1 MALYRE
7 GKAALSADGTVTG
20 TGTKWQSSLSLI
32 RPGATI
38 MFLSSPIQMAV
49 VNKVVS
55 DTEIKAITTNGAVV
69 ASTDY
74 AILLSDSLT
83 VDGLAQDVAE
93 TLRYYQSQETAIADA
108 VDSFKDFDFE
118 LFKNL
123 ASQVKADSEAANVSA
138 ANAADSENSSKTS
151 ETNAKTS
158 ETNAKS
164 SENAAKTSEIAA
176 ENARDA
182 AVAAQQESE
191 NAAAESKNYALQAS
205 EVGNMFSDEA
215 AGLAAT
221 SNGQFFQVPQGS
233 GSFVS
238 FKLFKN
244 NNGVAEEVARVPGAA
259 AITGTIREFPTLAAA
274 QADADAGN
282 IPTGSTAYYRS
293 ADDTTLAIEVI
304 NNAGT
309 LEPTGRKMPS
319 QGYVDRVINTSTDNG
334 NITVTSDS
342 DGNTV
347 YVRDDFGGVNI
358 PGIPAPVQDILQ
370 QVKKDASPAIL
381 RLTDAENAAF
391 ASVDEYGHLRL
402 PGMPE
407 SMQERLEALKKRME
421 MIRKQGMIL
430 DVRDC
435 GFNAKTGQ
443 DAHRPLQRGYNWL
456 SANGGGY
463 LYAPPAYYKLPI
475 PVVPKSGVSL
485 VGGGQEGTIFLPMGY
500 LPAFQYRGKPTE
512 ASSEVYVENIQFCDF
527 TVDGENQQLHP
538 ERGYIPDIKG
548 IFLQYY
554 RNAYFDRLT
563 IRNTGAT
570 GFGVDMPDKVFV
582 ANFIVENCGRLAQ
595 VGDLGASGFGL
606 GTSFLSSEPIFLS
619 KIVGRGNKNYG
630 IFFEPQRGVGTA
642 QDAIVS
648 DATFSGNYAG
658 MADCG
663 IEGLIASNVNLRG
676 NQYGFMADTGTNNGG
691 RPGHRGKLIN
701 LIVKDNTKHGMYFV
715 SAKDENLIGEYAI
728 IGAHIFGNGEDGINF
743 KYANN
748 RTNSGLRVSDCDINS
763 NGRHG
768 LHFESGPV
776 VNAHVTNTR
785 FWNNGKQV
793 SGNGINSS
801 ASVKKSRFSMNSYY
815 DFQSAPTQQYPVSI
829 SGDMEDVD
837 ISFNHGAG
845 NVHNS
850 LNLTGNKTRVT
861 TLSNSGIE

>member
-1 MALYRE
+1 MSEIIETGKWEDGIPFITRKDKVEGGNSGKINIQARIFANRTSYLRNQLDAYNGLIKSGEIPFSDEEAAQEYIDE
-7 GKAALSADGTVTG
+7 GKIPEGGIFSVRSENPDYWVDEFTNQNGKPVATG
-20 TGTKWQSSLSLI
+20 KH
-32 RPGATI
+32 
-38 MFLSSPIQMAV
+38 
-49 VNKVVS
+49 
-55 DTEIKAITTNGAVV
+55 
-69 ASTDY
+69 
-74 AILLSDSLT
+74 LL
-83 VDGLAQDVAE
+83 
-93 TLRYYQSQETAIADA
+93 
-108 VDSFKDFDFE
+108 
-118 LFKNL
+118 
-123 ASQVKADSEAANVSA
+123 SEAAI
-138 ANAADSENSSKTS
+138 T
-151 ETNAKTS
+151 
-158 ETNAKS
+158 
-164 SENAAKTSEIAA
+164 
-176 ENARDA
+176 ARI
-182 AVAAQQESE
+182 
-191 NAAAESKNYALQAS
+191 
-205 EVGNMFSDEA
+205 NMDE
-215 AGLAAT
+215 
-221 SNGQFFQVPQGS
+221 
-233 GSFVS
+233 
-238 FKLFKN
+238 
-244 NNGVAEEVARVPGAA
+244 
-259 AITGTIREFPTLAAA
+259 
-274 QADADAGN
+274 
-282 IPTGSTAYYRS
+282 
-293 ADDTTLAIEVI
+293 
-304 NNAGT
+304 
-309 LEPTGRKMPS
+309 
-319 QGYVDRVINTSTDNG
+319 NG
-334 NITVTSDS
+334 NITFLKDA
-342 DGNTV
+342 DGLNLIAV
-347 YVRDDFGGVNI
+347 DDAGGLYIAGVS
-358 PGIPAPVQDILQ
+358 GTVQDHLNALQ
-370 QVKKDASPAIL
+370 KNSSPAIL

-407 SMQERLEALKKRME
+407 SMQEQLGALKKRME
-421 MIRKQGMIL
+421 EFRKRSMIL
-430 DVRDC
+430 DARDC
-435 GFNAKTGQ
+435 GFNTKTGQ

-463 LYAPPAYYKLPI
+463 LYAPPAYYKMPI
-475 PVVPKSGVSL
+475 PVIPKSGVSL
-485 VGGGQEGTIFLPMGY
+485 IGGGQEGTIFLPMGY

-512 ASSEVYVENIQFCDF
+512 ASPEIYVENIQFCDF

-554 RNAYFDRLT
+554 RNAVFDRLT
-563 IRNTGAT
+563 VRNTGAT
-570 GFGVDMPDKVFV
+570 GFGVDMPDRVFV
-582 ANFIVENCGRLAQ
+582 SNFLVENCGRLAQ

-663 IEGLIASNVNLRG
+663 IEGLIASNINLRG

-815 DFQSAPTQQYPVSI
+815 DLQSAPTQQYPVSI

>member
-1 MALYRE
+1 MSEIIETGKWEDGIPFITRKDKVEGGNSGKINIQARIFANRTSYLRNQLDAYNGLIKSGEIPFSDEEAAQEYIDE
-7 GKAALSADGTVTG
+7 GKIPEGGIFSVRSENPDYWVDEFTNQNGKPVATG
-20 TGTKWQSSLSLI
+20 KH
-32 RPGATI
+32 
-38 MFLSSPIQMAV
+38 
-49 VNKVVS
+49 
-55 DTEIKAITTNGAVV
+55 
-69 ASTDY
+69 
-74 AILLSDSLT
+74 LL
-83 VDGLAQDVAE
+83 
-93 TLRYYQSQETAIADA
+93 
-108 VDSFKDFDFE
+108 
-118 LFKNL
+118 
-123 ASQVKADSEAANVSA
+123 SEAAI
-138 ANAADSENSSKTS
+138 T
-151 ETNAKTS
+151 
-158 ETNAKS
+158 
-164 SENAAKTSEIAA
+164 
-176 ENARDA
+176 ARI
-182 AVAAQQESE
+182 
-191 NAAAESKNYALQAS
+191 
-205 EVGNMFSDEA
+205 NMDE
-215 AGLAAT
+215 
-221 SNGQFFQVPQGS
+221 
-233 GSFVS
+233 
-238 FKLFKN
+238 
-244 NNGVAEEVARVPGAA
+244 
-259 AITGTIREFPTLAAA
+259 
-274 QADADAGN
+274 
-282 IPTGSTAYYRS
+282 
-293 ADDTTLAIEVI
+293 
-304 NNAGT
+304 
-309 LEPTGRKMPS
+309 
-319 QGYVDRVINTSTDNG
+319 NG
-334 NITVTSDS
+334 NITFLKDA
-342 DGNTV
+342 DGLNLIAV
-347 YVRDDFGGVNI
+347 DDAGGLYIAGVS
-358 PGIPAPVQDILQ
+358 GTVQDHLNALQ
-370 QVKKDASPAIL
+370 KNSSPAIL

-407 SMQERLEALKKRME
+407 SMQEQLGALKKRME
-421 MIRKQGMIL
+421 EFRKRGMIL
-430 DVRDC
+430 DARDC
-435 GFNAKTGQ
+435 GFNTKTGQ

-463 LYAPPAYYKLPI
+463 LYAPPAYYKMPI
-475 PVVPKSGVSL
+475 PVIPKSGVSL
-485 VGGGQEGTIFLPMGY
+485 IGGGQEGTIFLPMGY

-512 ASSEVYVENIQFCDF
+512 ASPEIYVENIQFCDF

-554 RNAYFDRLT
+554 RNAVFDRLT
-563 IRNTGAT
+563 VRNTGAT
-570 GFGVDMPDKVFV
+570 GFGVDMPDRVFV
-582 ANFIVENCGRLAQ
+582 SNFLVENCGRLAQ

-663 IEGLIASNVNLRG
+663 IEGLIASNINLRG

-815 DFQSAPTQQYPVSI
+815 DLQSAPTQQYPVSI

>member
-1 MALYRE
+1 MKMGEYNT
-7 GKAALSADGTVTG
+7 GNPVPSSAMPDVWDNNATVDEFVNSPELTLTTRTG
-20 TGTKWQSSLSLI
+20 TERDTLAGIQKKSDDQ
-32 RPGATI
+32 RV
-38 MFLSSPIQMAV
+38 QMAE
-49 VNKVVS
+49 
-55 DTEIKAITTNGAVV
+55 DGAAVV
-69 ASTDY
+69 EETRQNL
-74 AILLSDSLT
+74 IPLSR
-83 VDGLAQDVAE
+83 QYM
-93 TLRYYQSQETAIADA
+93 TL
-108 VDSFKDFDFE
+108 
-118 LFKNL
+118 
-123 ASQVKADSEAANVSA
+123 EAAQN
-138 ANAADSENSSKTS
+138 D
-151 ETNAKTS
+151 
-158 ETNAKS
+158 
-164 SENAAKTSEIAA
+164 IA
-176 ENARDA
+176 
-182 AVAAQQESE
+182 
-191 NAAAESKNYALQAS
+191 
-205 EVGNMFSDEA
+205 
-215 AGLAAT
+215 
-221 SNGQFFQVPQGS
+221 
-233 GSFVS
+233 
-238 FKLFKN
+238 
-244 NNGVAEEVARVPGAA
+244 
-259 AITGTIREFPTLAAA
+259 
-274 QADADAGN
+274 N
-282 IPTGSTAYYRS
+282 IPEGSTTYYRS
-293 ADDTTLAIEVI
+293 PDDSALAIEVM
-304 NNAGT
+304 NVGGT
-309 LEPTGRKMPS
+309 LQPTGRKMPS

-347 YVRDDFGGVNI
+347 DVRDDFGGVNI

-421 MIRKQGMIL
+421 VIRKQGMIL

-463 LYAPPAYYKLPI
+463 LYAPPAYYKMPI

-512 ASSEVYVENIQFCDF
+512 ASPEIYVENIQFFDF

-563 IRNTGAT
+563 VRNTGAT

-606 GTSFLSSEPIFLS
+606 GTSFMSSEPIFLS

-630 IFFEPQRGVGTA
+630 IFFEPQRSVGTA

-663 IEGLIASNVNLRG
+663 IEGLIASNINLRG

-701 LIVKDNTKHGMYFV
+701 LIVKDNAKHGMYFV
-715 SAKDENLIGEYAI
+715 SAKDESLIGEYAI

-776 VNAHVTNTR
+776 VNAQVTNTR
-785 FWNNGKQV
+785 FWNNGKQT

-815 DFQSAPTQQYPVSI
+815 DLQSTPTQQYPVSI
-829 SGDMEDVD
+829 SGDMEDLD
-837 ISFNHGAG
+837 ISFSHGAG

-861 TLSNSGIE
+861 TLSNPGIE

>member
-1 MALYRE
+1 MSEIIETGKWEDGIPFITRKDKVEGGNSGKINIQARIFANRTSYLRNQLDAYNGLIKSGEIPFSDEEAAQEYIDE
-7 GKAALSADGTVTG
+7 GKIPEGGIFSVRSENPDYWVDEFTNQNGKPVATG
-20 TGTKWQSSLSLI
+20 KH
-32 RPGATI
+32 
-38 MFLSSPIQMAV
+38 
-49 VNKVVS
+49 
-55 DTEIKAITTNGAVV
+55 
-69 ASTDY
+69 
-74 AILLSDSLT
+74 LL
-83 VDGLAQDVAE
+83 
-93 TLRYYQSQETAIADA
+93 
-108 VDSFKDFDFE
+108 
-118 LFKNL
+118 
-123 ASQVKADSEAANVSA
+123 SEAAI
-138 ANAADSENSSKTS
+138 T
-151 ETNAKTS
+151 
-158 ETNAKS
+158 
-164 SENAAKTSEIAA
+164 
-176 ENARDA
+176 ARI
-182 AVAAQQESE
+182 
-191 NAAAESKNYALQAS
+191 
-205 EVGNMFSDEA
+205 NMDE
-215 AGLAAT
+215 
-221 SNGQFFQVPQGS
+221 
-233 GSFVS
+233 
-238 FKLFKN
+238 
-244 NNGVAEEVARVPGAA
+244 
-259 AITGTIREFPTLAAA
+259 
-274 QADADAGN
+274 
-282 IPTGSTAYYRS
+282 
-293 ADDTTLAIEVI
+293 
-304 NNAGT
+304 
-309 LEPTGRKMPS
+309 
-319 QGYVDRVINTSTDNG
+319 NG
-334 NITVTSDS
+334 NITFLKDA
-342 DGNTV
+342 DGLNLIAV
-347 YVRDDFGGVNI
+347 DDAGGLYIAGVS
-358 PGIPAPVQDILQ
+358 GTVQDRLNALQ
-370 QVKKDASPAIL
+370 KNSSPAIL

-407 SMQERLEALKKRME
+407 SMQEQLGALKKRME
-421 MIRKQGMIL
+421 EFRKRSMIL
-430 DVRDC
+430 DARDC
-435 GFNAKTGQ
+435 GFNTKTGQ

-456 SANGGGY
+456 SANGGGF
-463 LYAPPAYYKLPI
+463 LYAPPAYYKMPI
-475 PVVPKSGVSL
+475 PVIPKSGVSL

-512 ASSEVYVENIQFCDF
+512 ASPEIYVENIQFCDF

-554 RNAYFDRLT
+554 RNAVFDRLT
-563 IRNTGAT
+563 VRNTGAT
-570 GFGVDMPDKVFV
+570 GFGVDMPDRVFV
-582 ANFIVENCGRLAQ
+582 SNFLVENCGRLAQ

-663 IEGLIASNVNLRG
+663 IEGLIASNINLRG

-801 ASVKKSRFSMNSYY
+801 ASVKKSRFSMNTYY
-815 DFQSAPTQQYPVSI
+815 DLQSVPTQQYPVSI

>member
-1 MALYRE
+1 MSEIIETGKWEDGIPFITRKDKVEGGNSGKINIQARIFANRTSYLRNQLDAYNGLIKSGEIPFSDEEAAQEYIDE
-7 GKAALSADGTVTG
+7 GKIPEGGIFSVRSENPDYWVDEFTNQNGKPVATG
-20 TGTKWQSSLSLI
+20 KH
-32 RPGATI
+32 
-38 MFLSSPIQMAV
+38 
-49 VNKVVS
+49 
-55 DTEIKAITTNGAVV
+55 
-69 ASTDY
+69 
-74 AILLSDSLT
+74 LL
-83 VDGLAQDVAE
+83 
-93 TLRYYQSQETAIADA
+93 
-108 VDSFKDFDFE
+108 
-118 LFKNL
+118 
-123 ASQVKADSEAANVSA
+123 SEAAIT
-138 ANAADSENSSKTS
+138 DR
-151 ETNAKTS
+151 
-158 ETNAKS
+158 
-164 SENAAKTSEIAA
+164 I
-176 ENARDA
+176 
-182 AVAAQQESE
+182 
-191 NAAAESKNYALQAS
+191 
-205 EVGNMFSDEA
+205 NMDE
-215 AGLAAT
+215 
-221 SNGQFFQVPQGS
+221 
-233 GSFVS
+233 
-238 FKLFKN
+238 
-244 NNGVAEEVARVPGAA
+244 
-259 AITGTIREFPTLAAA
+259 
-274 QADADAGN
+274 
-282 IPTGSTAYYRS
+282 
-293 ADDTTLAIEVI
+293 
-304 NNAGT
+304 
-309 LEPTGRKMPS
+309 
-319 QGYVDRVINTSTDNG
+319 NG
-334 NITVTSDS
+334 NITFLKDA
-342 DGNTV
+342 DGLNLLAV
-347 YVRDDFGGVNI
+347 DDAGGIYVVGVNGTI
-358 PGIPAPVQDILQ
+358 QDRLNTLQ
-370 QVKKDASPAIL
+370 KNTSPAIL

-391 ASVDEYGHLRL
+391 ASVDEYGHLRM

-407 SMQERLEALKKRME
+407 SMQEQLGTLKKRME
-421 MIRKQGMIL
+421 EFRKRNMIL

-463 LYAPPAYYKLPI
+463 LYAPPAYYKMPI

-485 VGGGQEGTIFLPMGY
+485 IGGGQEGTIFLPTGY

-512 ASSEVYVENIQFCDF
+512 ASPEIYVENIQFCDF

-554 RNAYFDRLT
+554 RNAVFDRLT
-563 IRNTGAT
+563 VRNTGAT

-619 KIVGRGNKNYG
+619 KIVGIGNKNYG

-663 IEGLIASNVNLRG
+663 IEGLIASNINLRG

-776 VNAHVTNTR
+776 VNAHVTGIR

-801 ASVKKSRFSMNSYY
+801 ASVKKSRFSMNTYY
-815 DFQSAPTQQYPVSI
+815 DLQSAPTQQYPVSI

>member
-1 MALYRE
+1 MSEIIETGKWEDGIPFITRKDKVEGGNSGKINVQARIFANRTSYLRNQLDAYNGLIKSGEIPFSDEEAAQEYIDE
-7 GKAALSADGTVTG
+7 GKIPEGGIFSVRSENPDYWVDEFTNQNGKPVATG
-20 TGTKWQSSLSLI
+20 KH
-32 RPGATI
+32 
-38 MFLSSPIQMAV
+38 
-49 VNKVVS
+49 
-55 DTEIKAITTNGAVV
+55 
-69 ASTDY
+69 
-74 AILLSDSLT
+74 LL
-83 VDGLAQDVAE
+83 
-93 TLRYYQSQETAIADA
+93 
-108 VDSFKDFDFE
+108 
-118 LFKNL
+118 
-123 ASQVKADSEAANVSA
+123 SEAAI
-138 ANAADSENSSKTS
+138 T
-151 ETNAKTS
+151 
-158 ETNAKS
+158 
-164 SENAAKTSEIAA
+164 
-176 ENARDA
+176 ARI
-182 AVAAQQESE
+182 
-191 NAAAESKNYALQAS
+191 
-205 EVGNMFSDEA
+205 NMDE
-215 AGLAAT
+215 
-221 SNGQFFQVPQGS
+221 
-233 GSFVS
+233 
-238 FKLFKN
+238 
-244 NNGVAEEVARVPGAA
+244 
-259 AITGTIREFPTLAAA
+259 
-274 QADADAGN
+274 
-282 IPTGSTAYYRS
+282 
-293 ADDTTLAIEVI
+293 
-304 NNAGT
+304 
-309 LEPTGRKMPS
+309 
-319 QGYVDRVINTSTDNG
+319 NG
-334 NITVTSDS
+334 NITFLKDA
-342 DGNTV
+342 DGLNLIAV
-347 YVRDDFGGVNI
+347 DDAGGLYIAGVS
-358 PGIPAPVQDILQ
+358 GTVQDRLNALQ
-370 QVKKDASPAIL
+370 KNSSPAIL

-407 SMQERLEALKKRME
+407 SMQEQLGALKKRME
-421 MIRKQGMIL
+421 EFRKRSMIL
-430 DVRDC
+430 DARDC
-435 GFNAKTGQ
+435 GFNTKTGQ

-456 SANGGGY
+456 SANGGGF
-463 LYAPPAYYKLPI
+463 LYAPPAYYKMPI
-475 PVVPKSGVSL
+475 PVIPKSGVSL

-512 ASSEVYVENIQFCDF
+512 ASPEIYVENIQFCDF

-554 RNAYFDRLT
+554 RNAVFDRLT
-563 IRNTGAT
+563 VRNTGAT
-570 GFGVDMPDKVFV
+570 GFGVDMPDRVFV
-582 ANFIVENCGRLAQ
+582 SNFLVENCGRLAQ

-663 IEGLIASNVNLRG
+663 IEGLIASNINLRG

-801 ASVKKSRFSMNSYY
+801 ASVKKSRFSMNTYY
-815 DFQSAPTQQYPVSI
+815 DLQSVPTQQYPVSI

>member
-1 MALYRE
+1 MSEIIETGKWEDGIPFITRKDKVEGGNSGKINIQARIFANRTSYLRNQLDAYNGLIKSGEIPFSDEEAAQEYIDE
-7 GKAALSADGTVTG
+7 GKIPEGGIFSVRSENPDYWVDEFTNQNGKPVATG
-20 TGTKWQSSLSLI
+20 KH
-32 RPGATI
+32 
-38 MFLSSPIQMAV
+38 
-49 VNKVVS
+49 
-55 DTEIKAITTNGAVV
+55 
-69 ASTDY
+69 
-74 AILLSDSLT
+74 LL
-83 VDGLAQDVAE
+83 
-93 TLRYYQSQETAIADA
+93 
-108 VDSFKDFDFE
+108 
-118 LFKNL
+118 
-123 ASQVKADSEAANVSA
+123 SEAAI
-138 ANAADSENSSKTS
+138 T
-151 ETNAKTS
+151 
-158 ETNAKS
+158 
-164 SENAAKTSEIAA
+164 
-176 ENARDA
+176 ARI
-182 AVAAQQESE
+182 
-191 NAAAESKNYALQAS
+191 
-205 EVGNMFSDEA
+205 NMDE
-215 AGLAAT
+215 
-221 SNGQFFQVPQGS
+221 
-233 GSFVS
+233 
-238 FKLFKN
+238 
-244 NNGVAEEVARVPGAA
+244 
-259 AITGTIREFPTLAAA
+259 
-274 QADADAGN
+274 
-282 IPTGSTAYYRS
+282 
-293 ADDTTLAIEVI
+293 
-304 NNAGT
+304 
-309 LEPTGRKMPS
+309 
-319 QGYVDRVINTSTDNG
+319 NG
-334 NITVTSDS
+334 NITFLKDA
-342 DGNTV
+342 DGLNLIAV
-347 YVRDDFGGVNI
+347 DDAGGLYIAGVS
-358 PGIPAPVQDILQ
+358 GTVQDRLNALQ
-370 QVKKDASPAIL
+370 KNSSPAIL

-407 SMQERLEALKKRME
+407 SMQEQLGALKKRME
-421 MIRKQGMIL
+421 EFRKRSMIL
-430 DVRDC
+430 DARDC
-435 GFNAKTGQ
+435 GFNTKTGQ

-463 LYAPPAYYKLPI
+463 LYAPPAYYKMPI
-475 PVVPKSGVSL
+475 PVIPKSGVSL
-485 VGGGQEGTIFLPMGY
+485 IGGGQEGTIFLPMGY

-512 ASSEVYVENIQFCDF
+512 ASPEIYVENIQFCDF

-554 RNAYFDRLT
+554 RNAVFDRLT
-563 IRNTGAT
+563 VRNTGAT
-570 GFGVDMPDKVFV
+570 GFGVDMPDRVFV
-582 ANFIVENCGRLAQ
+582 ANFLVENCGRLAQ

-663 IEGLIASNVNLRG
+663 IEGLIASNINLRG

-815 DFQSAPTQQYPVSI
+815 DLQSAPTQQHPVSI

-837 ISFNHGAG
+837 ISFNHGVG